1 MLHKLLQLAGKASG
15 RGKLS
20 ILIYHQ
26 VLAKPDPMRPSEPTT
41 AVFDWQMKLLR
52 DYFTPLSLAD
62 ALKHLQQGTLP
73 DNAVCVTFDDGYL
86 NNLTVAQ
93 PVLQKYQIPATVYV
107 ATAFSNGTNMW
118 NDRLIYLFGQPQK
131 DHLLLDDLRVELK
144 DWSSRR
150 EQANQWLKKLKYL
163 PPSERSATID
173 RFYHQ
178 NQATEQ
184 PALMMTPA
192 QIRQLAARGI
202 AIGAHTVDHPILKVL
217 PATEQQQQIVSSKLQ
232 LEDWLQQPVNHFA
245 YPNGAEGVDFDA
257 TAVQLVQDCGFNSA
271 VVTNWGT
278 SGTTTSAFK
287 LRRFTPWDKTPLRFH
302 LRLVRQLLSKGND

>member
-1 MLHKLLQLAGKASG
+1 M
-15 RGKLS
+15 
-20 ILIYHQ
+20 
-26 VLAKPDPMRPSEPTT
+26 
-41 AVFDWQMKLLR
+41 
-52 DYFTPLSLAD
+52 
-62 ALKHLQQGTLP
+62 KHLQQGTLP

-118 NDRLIYLFGQPQK
+118 NDRLIYLFGQQQK

-144 DWSSRR
+144 DWASRR
-150 EQANQWLKKLKYL
+150 EQAYQWLKKLKYL

-202 AIGAHTVDHPILKVL
+202 TIGAHTVDHPILKVL

-302 LRLVRQLLSKGND
+302 LRLVRQFLSKGND